1 MDQIYTLELTGK
13 QLCLL
18 MNCIDERVNSNNII
32 SQHTGKSRSNENRSL
47 RSLQRYMKNLKKE
60 AKILKRKDEENSG
73 GTL

>member
-1 MDQIYTLELTGK
+1 MDQMYTLELTGK

-18 MNCIDERVNSNNII
+18 MNCIDERVNSNNMI

-47 RSLQRYMKNLKKE
+47 RSLYRYMKNLKKE
-60 AKILKRKDEENSG
+60 QKILKTNDKDNSG